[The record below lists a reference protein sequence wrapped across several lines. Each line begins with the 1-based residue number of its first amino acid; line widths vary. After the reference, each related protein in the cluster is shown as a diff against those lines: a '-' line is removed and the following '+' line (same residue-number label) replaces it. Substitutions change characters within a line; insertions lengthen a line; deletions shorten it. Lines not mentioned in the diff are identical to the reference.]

1 MSTLF
6 STNPSSPPLED
17 IRRKIPISSGSS
29 ILAQPRVERIVY
41 VCAWLCVFNF
51 SFSEALKE
59 ICLTAGFVFSLLL
72 IGHIGWKSFIGNI
85 SRWTW
90 PFGLFVAVSFA
101 SGAHSIN
108 AFEGLRGA
116 WGDFESLMSLV
127 LFSAVLSLSDRKV
140 EVFRGLFVALMG
152 GLLAGGI
159 FGLWVMGYYH
169 KENLGIMN
177 LGDKNSSAQ
186 FLSYVTI
193 LVFFFQANRKRL
205 SLPYLIFPFSYA
217 LIAVLLYFCH
227 SRTFILTIPVFLLL
241 MILVLRWWKTLVVWA
256 SVLLVL
262 LVLSLINPFFK
273 WEITSI
279 LRPTSDG
286 SFESRYPTW
295 EGAIRMWKAH
305 PLLGVGPDN
314 FHMPNIH
321 KIYNLPEY
329 ASHGHNIFFNLLGEY
344 GLLGVLTFSLW
355 LAVWGIMTVRSVRR
369 KELPLISLALY
380 IGLMTDLIMSGIAHP
395 MWGGTGS
402 LAIMLILMTALNART
417 GSNDLNPSNGQNG
430 SVLSSDMPTQETTA
444 RESR

>member
-17 IRRKIPISSGSS
+17 VRRKIPVPSGTS

-59 ICLTAGFVFSLLL
+59 IFLTAGFVFSLVL
-72 IGHIGWKSFIGNI
+72 IGHHGWKSFLGNI

-90 PFGLFVAVSFA
+90 PFALFVAVSLA

-108 AFEGLRGA
+108 TFEGLRGA
-116 WGDFESLMSLV
+116 WGDFESLMGLV
-127 LFSAVLSLSDRKV
+127 LFSAVVSLSDRKA

-205 SLPYLIFPFSYA
+205 SLPYMVFPFSYA

-256 SVLLVL
+256 SVLMVL
-262 LVLSLINPFFK
+262 LALSLINPLFK

-321 KIYNLPEY
+321 KMYNLPEY

-369 KELPLISLALY
+369 KELPPISLALY
-380 IGLMTDLIMSGIAHP
+380 IGLMTDLLMSGIAHP

-402 LAIMLILMTALNART
+402 LAIMLILTTAMNAGT
-417 GSNDLNPSNGQNG
+417 GSNHPNPSNGRNG
-430 SVLSSDMPTQETTA
+430 SGLSSDISAQETTL